1 MPKSEKN
8 QENQAKNPILDGLNP
23 VQKMAVLAIN
33 GPVLIMAGAGSGKTR
48 VLASRAAY
56 LISQGVKPENILALT
71 FTNKAAKEMKERIRR
86 LSEAGSWKREADSV
100 WASTFHSLGASI
112 LRENHKYVGLSRNFS
127 ILDEE
132 DSLDLIK
139 ECLRILEID
148 PKQFQPG
155 RIRNIISLKKGEAKT
170 LEDFKKESKEE
181 FFPGK
186 IAQIWEVYESL
197 LAKIQGVDFDDL
209 LLKPIVMFQKY
220 PEVLKNHREKW
231 RYILIDEY
239 QDTNFS
245 QYLLSQF
252 LAKEHKNICAIGDID
267 QAIYSWRGADFRNI
281 LRFEKD
287 WPDAKVF
294 VLEENYRSTQ
304 VILDAANAVITKNK
318 ERKDKNLFTQQ
329 AGGEKIELFQAVS
342 AEGEAEFIAV
352 KAIELIAEGV
362 APEQI
367 AVLFRTNFQSRLLEE
382 RFLGFGVPHQVI
394 GVRFYNRREIKDILA
409 YLKSALNPE
418 DFLSL
423 GRIINV
429 PPRGIGKVLQAK
441 YLGGAELSAA
451 EKAKINDFEILMKE
465 IKEKAEKEPVS
476 NMIGFVLERTKYPE
490 LFDKNSEEGMTR
502 IGNVGELADL
512 SKRFNKFLPPS
523 GVLALLEEA
532 SLMSEQDAIKD
543 EKRASLMTIHSAK
556 GLEFDY
562 VFIAG
567 LEEGLFPHVLSRIS
581 SNESSLEEER
591 RLFYVALTRARKKLF
606 LTFSNFRHLFGAKQ
620 SNLPSQF
627 ISEIP
632 EHLYKSGGGEEEN
645 IIEQ

>member
-1 MPKSEKN
+1 MPKSEKSHKN
-8 QENQAKNPILDGLNP
+8 QVENPILKGLNP
-23 VQKMAVLAIN
+23 VQKTAVLAGN
-33 GPVLIMAGAGSGKTR
+33 GPVLIVAGAGSGKTR

-71 FTNKAAKEMKERIRR
+71 FTNKAAREMKERIQG
-86 LSEAGSWKREADSV
+86 LLESGSRKPEADSV
-100 WASTFHSLGASI
+100 WAGTFHSLGAKI
-112 LRENHKYVGLSRNFS
+112 LREKHKYAGLSRNFS

-132 DSLDLIK
+132 DSLDLFK
-139 ECLRILEID
+139 ESLRILEID
-148 PKQFQPG
+148 PKQFQPV
-155 RIRNIISLKKGEAKT
+155 RIQNIVSLKKGEAKT

-181 FFPGK
+181 FFPEK
-186 IAQIWEVYESL
+186 IAQIWEVYENL
-197 LAKIQGVDFDDL
+197 LAKVQGVDFDDL
-209 LLKPIVMFQKY
+209 LLKPIIMFQKY
-220 PEVLKNHREKW
+220 PEVLKEYREKW

-245 QYLLSQF
+245 QYVLSRL

-294 VLEENYRSTQ
+294 VLEENYRSTK
-304 VILDAANAVITKNK
+304 VILDAANAVIAQNK

-329 AGGEKIELFQAVS
+329 PGGEKIELFQAAS
-342 AEGEAEFIAV
+342 AEGEAEFIAA
-352 KAIELIAEGV
+352 KAAELIEGG
-362 APEQI
+362 ADPEQI

-382 RFLGFGVPHQVI
+382 KFLNFGVPHQVI

-409 YLKSALNPE
+409 FLKSVLNPE
-418 DFLSL
+418 DFLSK

-429 PPRGIGKVLQAK
+429 PPRGIGKISQAK
-441 YLGGAELSAA
+441 YMGGVELSAA
-451 EKAKINDFEILMKE
+451 EKSKIIFFEILMEE
-465 IKEKAEKEPVS
+465 IKEKVGKEPVS
-476 NMIGFVLERTKYPE
+476 KAIDFILERTGYLK
-490 LFDKNSEEGMTR
+490 LFDQNSEEGMMR
-502 IGNVGELADL
+502 IGNVKELADL
-512 SKRFNKFLPPS
+512 SKRFDKLEPPN
-523 GVLALLEEA
+523 GILALLEEA
-532 SLMSEQDAIKD
+532 SLMSEQDAVKN
-543 EKRASLMTIHSAK
+543 EQRASLMTIHSAK

-581 SNESSLEEER
+581 PDESSLEEER

-606 LTFSNFRHLFGAKQ
+606 LTFSNFRHLFGARQ
-620 SNLPSQF
+620 SNLPSKF

-632 EHLYKSGGGEEEN
+632 PHLFKSNGGDEET
-645 IIEQ
+645 IIKQ

>member
-8 QENQAKNPILDGLNP
+8 QENQAKNPILEGLNP
-23 VQKMAVLAIN
+23 IQKMAVLATN

-48 VLASRAAY
+48 VLASKAAY

-71 FTNKAAKEMKERIRR
+71 FTNKAAKEMKERIDNL
-86 LSEAGSWKREADSV
+86 LSGKLQANSV
-100 WASTFHSLGASI
+100 WAGTFHSLGANI
-112 LRENHKYVGLSRNFS
+112 LRKNHKYASLIRNFS

-148 PKQFQPG
+148 PKQFQPS

-170 LEDFKKESKEE
+170 FEDFKKESKEE

-186 IAQIWEVYESL
+186 IVQIWEVYENL

-209 LLKPIVMFQKY
+209 ILKPIIMFQKY
-220 PEVLKNHREKW
+220 PEVLKEHRGKW

-245 QYLLSQF
+245 QYFLSQL

-294 VLEENYRSTQ
+294 ILEENYRSTQ
-304 VILDAANAVITKNK
+304 VILDAANAVITQNK
-318 ERKDKNLFTQQ
+318 ERKNKNLFTQRV
-329 AGGEKIELFQAVS
+329 GGERIELFQAVS

-352 KAIELIAEGV
+352 KAAELIAEG
-362 APEQI
+362 ADPEQI

-423 GRIINV
+423 GRIINT

-441 YLGGAELSAA
+441 YLGGTELSAT
-451 EKAKINDFEILMKE
+451 EKAKINDFEILIKE
-465 IKEKAEKEPVS
+465 IKEKIEKKPVS
-476 NMIGFVLERTKYPE
+476 EMIDFILERTKYLE
-490 LFDKNSEEGMTR
+490 LFDKNSEEGMMR
-502 IGNVGELADL
+502 IGNIKELANL
-512 SKRFNKFLPPS
+512 SKRFDNLSPPS
-523 GVLALLEEA
+523 GVLTLLEEA
-532 SLMSEQDAIKD
+532 SLMSEQDSYENGSKV
-543 EKRASLMTIHSAK
+543 SLMTIHSAK

-581 SNESSLEEER
+581 SSESFLEEER

-620 SNLPSQF
+620 ANLPSKF

-632 EHLYKSGGGEEEN
+632 PYLYKSSDGEEEN